1 MLDSYSDKFRI
12 IKKEEFSTPLSELN
26 LAEIKLF
33 SKSTTICEAVKF
45 ATDKKVS
52 TFAIGENKIEGIAT
66 EDEFLKF
73 IGSDYEEFK
82 DRTLEEIADFS
93 PRVLEIN
100 QTILEA
106 ILIMGAKK
114 LRHML
119 VKDGEKIRLLL
130 LKDLLRFASNRFE
143 KDLEEYSVKV
153 NWSDN
158 GVYLQER
165 TNFDETNGEDVDLT
179 THIFE
184 TPIRKVMFNEAIFCD
199 VSVSLGE
206 AVRLMKRELTSS
218 IILMEYETEMRG
230 ILTAKDLLNKC
241 YGQVDF
247 EKTLVSE
254 IMTAAPHKLLE
265 QEVLAV
271 AIKNMNKFKYR
282 NVLVCNQVGYPIS
295 IVSILEMLSFICSK
309 LKLD

>member
-1 MLDSYSDKFRI
+1 MLDSYSDKFRVI
-12 IKKEEFSTPLSELN
+12 EREEFSTPLSELN

-33 SKSTTICEAVKF
+33 PRSTLIYEAVEIAASSKI
-45 ATDKKVS
+45 S
-52 TFAIGENKIEGIAT
+52 TFAIGEERIEGIAT
-66 EDEFLKF
+66 EDEFLKY
-73 IGSDYEEFK
+73 IGSNYEEK
-82 DRTLEEIADFS
+82 KNGTLADIADFS
-93 PRVLEIN
+93 PRVLDIN

-106 ILIMGAKK
+106 ILTMGSKK

-119 VKDGEKIRLLL
+119 VQDGEKVRVLL
-130 LKDLLRFASNRFE
+130 LKDLLRFASSRFE
-143 KDLEEYSVKV
+143 KDLDGYDVKV
-153 NWSDN
+153 NWSEN

-165 TNFDETNGEDVDLT
+165 TNFDESSEDELDLT

-199 VSVSLGE
+199 VSLSLGE
-206 AVRLMKRELTSS
+206 AVRLMKKELTSS

-230 ILTAKDLLNKC
+230 ILTARDLLNKC
-241 YGQVDF
+241 YGQVNL
-247 EKTLVSE
+247 ENTPVSE

-295 IVSILEMLSFICSK
+295 IVSILEILSFICSK
-309 LKLD
+309 LKTD